1 MITSLRIITPPTVQP
16 LTLVETKEHLRVDF
30 TEEDTL
36 IGLYIE
42 AATSFIEKFLGRA
55 LVTQVWE
62 MAIDQFP
69 TDGKKTIA
77 IPLPPLQSVI
87 SIKYDDSNMV
97 EQTVSPSGYMV
108 DTISEPG
115 RVMPAS
121 VGWPATYNGI
131 GNVRIQF
138 KAGYPPTAD
147 SPPNLQQNVPRGI
160 KQGMLLHIGSLYE
173 HREDQVVGFTVS
185 RLPIGSEHILRQFRV
200 AVPLA

>member
-55 LVTQVWE
+55 LVTQTWE

-77 IPLPPLQSVI
+77 MPLQSVT
-87 SIKYDDSNMV
+87 SIKYDDTGNV
-97 EQTVSPSGYMV
+97 ERTLSGSGYMV

-115 RVMPAS
+115 RVMPTSA
-121 VGWPATYNGI
+121 GWPMTYNGI
-131 GNVRIQF
+131 
-138 KAGYPPTAD
+138 
-147 SPPNLQQNVPRGI
+147 
-160 KQGMLLHIGSLYE
+160 
-173 HREDQVVGFTVS
+173 
-185 RLPIGSEHILRQFRV
+185 
-200 AVPLA
+200 

>member
-1 MITSLRIITPPTVQP
+1 MITSLRIITPPDVQP
-16 LTLVETKEHLRVDF
+16 LTLVETKEHLRVDI
-30 TEEDTL
+30 TDEDTL

-55 LVTQVWE
+55 LVTQTWE

-77 IPLPPLQSVI
+77 IPLPPLQSVV
-87 SIKYDDSNMV
+87 SIKYDNTGMV
-97 EQTVSPSGYMV
+97 EQTLPPSSYLI

-115 RVMPAS
+115 RVMPTSA
-121 VGWPATYNGI
+121 GWPTTYNGI
-131 GNVRIQF
+131 SNVRIRF
-138 KAGYPPTAD
+138 VAGYPPTAN
-147 SPPNLQQNVPRGI
+147 SPPDERANIPRGI

-200 AVPLA
+200 AVPIA